1 MRIVR
6 TSRALASALAMALL
20 IGSAA
25 PGVQAQQQQQPAT
38 PPATSFPQEKIE
50 AFADAAVELQRV
62 QDDFNA
68 QLQTAQDEAEI
79 GRLQE
84 EAQQEAAQAIEDKG
98 LSTDEY
104 GAIAQAAN
112 QDPSLYAM
120 IVDLMQQRSI
130 E

>member
-6 TSRALASALAMALL
+6 TSMALISALAMALL

-38 PPATSFPQEKIE
+38 PPATPFPQEKIE

-84 EAQQEAAQAIEDKG
+84 EAQQEAAQAIEGKG

-120 IVDLMQQRSI
+120 IVDLMQQRST